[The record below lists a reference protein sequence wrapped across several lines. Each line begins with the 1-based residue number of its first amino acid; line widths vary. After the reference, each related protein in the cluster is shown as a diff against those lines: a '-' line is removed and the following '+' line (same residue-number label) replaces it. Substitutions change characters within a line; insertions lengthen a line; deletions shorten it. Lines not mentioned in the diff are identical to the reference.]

1 MPTGDKAGCVNAGE
15 EARQVLIENERCWF
29 RFKVTRLQC
38 FDEVKD
44 VSFGQVMRASLETGV
59 SGEDSVHVLWVVHE
73 WLGDVGGDPHV
84 EIVSGEKQTDD
95 GVVECEV
102 QCRWW
107 PRVDVPMVEESVE
120 VAKVEWQIVPVL
132 EVA

>member
-1 MPTGDKAGCVNAGE
+1 MSAHSGLE
-15 EARQVLIENERCWF
+15 EL
-29 RFKVTRLQC
+29 
-38 FDEVKD
+38 KD
-44 VSFGQVMRASLETGV
+44 
-59 SGEDSVHVLWVVHE
+59 VLWVVHE

-102 QCRWW
+102 NGGKTDGQCRWW